1 MNDIQYY
8 KQVLNN
14 ICLDLRDEAIQ
25 GTICIWI
32 VALLCF
38 VILYVSYKNTKKKHL
53 AYQHKRCKSSHK
65 KRKKS
70 DNNSASFYKLRD
82 GYIIGSIVLIVLFIT
97 FQIMFCAGTYQHI
110 TKIRQDITNETFETY
125 SGTFSVNYV
134 GRIDSTEITG
144 NVMLSN
150 DFLRN
155 SPDCKIYDLYNK
167 KDIYSDYIYIT
178 YGTYYGKVVFGQYSK
193 FVVYWSLE

>member
-14 ICLDLRDEAIQ
+14 ICLDLRNEAIQ

-38 VILYVSYKNTKKKHL
+38 VFLYISYKNTKKKHL
-53 AYQHKRCKSSHK
+53 AHQAKPCKSSHK

-82 GYIIGSIVLIVLFIT
+82 RYIIGSIVLIVLFIT
-97 FQIMFCAGTYQHI
+97 FQIMFCVGTHQNI
-110 TKIRQDITNETFETY
+110 TKIKQDITNETFETY

-134 GRIDSTEITG
+134 GRIDSTEVTG
-144 NVMLSN
+144 NVTLSN
-150 DFLRN
+150 DFLSN
-155 SPDCKIYDLYNK
+155 SADCKIYDLYNK
-167 KDIYSDYIYIT
+167 KRHI
-178 YGTYYGKVVFGQYSK
+178 FR
-193 FVVYWSLE
+193 L